1 MQKEAYME
9 KNKQYK
15 VSVVTAVYNVEQYL
29 EEMIESIIRQSIGF
43 DKIQLILIDDGSQD
57 MSGIIC
63 DRYAARYPENII
75 VVHKENEGVCAARNE
90 GLNYVSGESINFT
103 DADDFLEPNALEK
116 MYLYLKK
123 NAEQIDLVAI
133 PLEYYGGNG
142 MHPLDYKFQKTRIV
156 NLEKQYDHIQMSIS
170 SVLIKYNC
178 IKNRCFDTKL
188 AYAEDAQLLIDI
200 LLDKLAYGIVCE
212 TKYWYRKRDLA
223 DSAIDKGRKN
233 ARYYVPY
240 MENFILK
247 SLKNAVAKKGCIP
260 LFVQYTCMYDLQ
272 WRLMEC
278 PLVEPE
284 ILDSKEEEHYKAL
297 IRKALQYIEDK
308 IIWEQKNM
316 DSSCKLEAMS
326 LKKQQR
332 DLGVRVF
339 YEFVEIMPRQILIE
353 GCIKGDLQ
361 QFSDINLILKVRNT
375 DICLEALRATSLERE
390 QFRFRFC
397 IKRDLLPEKADLQVC
412 CRLQNTDITLQQ
424 IWFGKFFPLTNQLK
438 SSYLYEAGIL
448 LTYRDNLLCL
458 LKSVRKGTLMAYEKN
473 FQREMLLKRD
483 KKVFRGWIA
492 RTIYQILS
500 PLKRKE
506 LWLISDRL
514 MKADDNGE
522 AFFTY
527 MNTEGK
533 NVDIRTYFVLE
544 KASTDYKRL
553 KKIGR
558 VVPYHSTR
566 HKILSLLCDKKIS
579 SQADEYVY
587 NRFFDLSYLYGDI
600 QHKQKFVFL
609 QHGVTKDDSSTWL
622 KKTDTNI
629 SLFVTATNRE
639 YESIL
644 EYAYGYDKRQVI
656 CTGFPRYDYLYNDSR
671 KKNKITFMPTWRLY
685 LTSGF
690 DDRTDMRGLTKGFAD
705 SAYCRMYHQVFSSSK
720 LFEAADRYHYQI
732 RLMLHPAMPRECISY
747 FHCAGQ
753 MEILDR
759 NTRYRTLYADSS
771 LIVTDYSSAVFD
783 FAYLRKPI
791 LYYQQDAEEF
801 FSGRHVC
808 RKGYFDYEK
817 DGFGEVEYTADALID
832 RMIEYMKNRCQLKEY
847 YRERIERVFRY
858 SDQKNCQRVYDE
870 IKKL

>member
-1 MQKEAYME
+1 MTDIKYAVVITTYNREELLRECVDHVQHQTIPPDSIIIVNNASTDGTELYLKTLSEQDKTVNIINLLENTGGAGGFAVGIERAAKTATTWMLAIDDDAVIAIDYME
-9 KNKQYK
+9 K
-15 VSVVTAVYNVEQYL
+15 
-29 EEMIESIIRQSIGF
+29 IF
-43 DKIQLILIDDGSQD
+43 
-57 MSGIIC
+57 
-63 DRYAARYPENII
+63 
-75 VVHKENEGVCAARNE
+75 
-90 GLNYVSGESINFT
+90 
-103 DADDFLEPNALEK
+103 
-116 MYLYLKK
+116 
-123 NAEQIDLVAI
+123 
-133 PLEYYGGNG
+133 
-142 MHPLDYKFQKTRIV
+142 
-156 NLEKQYDHIQMSIS
+156 
-170 SVLIKYNC
+170 
-178 IKNRCFDTKL
+178 
-188 AYAEDAQLLIDI
+188 
-200 LLDKLAYGIVCE
+200 
-212 TKYWYRKRDLA
+212 
-223 DSAIDKGRKN
+223 
-233 ARYYVPY
+233 
-240 MENFILK
+240 
-247 SLKNAVAKKGCIP
+247 AVAQQNPTYRAFAGAVTVNGKIDTCHRRKLTGIGLMSKNCKE
-260 LFVQYTCMYDLQ
+260 QAYTQPCFTCDIASFCGMVVDLSLVRQIGLPHAEYFIWYDDTEYSL
-272 WRLMEC
+272 RIHRHSC
-278 PLVEPE
+278 FLVVPQAVLLHK
-284 ILDSKEEEHYKAL
+284 IAQ

-361 QFSDINLILKVRNT
+361 QFSDINLILKVRNI

-424 IWFGKFFPLTNQLK
+424 IWFGKFFPLTNQFK

-448 LTYRDNLLCL
+448 LTYRDNMLCL

-832 RMIEYMKNRCQLKEY
+832 RMIEYMKNRCQLKEC